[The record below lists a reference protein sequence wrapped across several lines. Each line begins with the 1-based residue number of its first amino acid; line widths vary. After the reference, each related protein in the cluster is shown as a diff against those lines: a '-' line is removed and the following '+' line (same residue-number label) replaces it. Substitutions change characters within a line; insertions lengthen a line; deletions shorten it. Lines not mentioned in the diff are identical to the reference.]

1 VSAESLEPNGLPR
14 AGRYRARTRLVA
26 LTAPTEPAKPVPP
39 PADSDPVDFDPVDF
53 DRVDFDPVGSDR
65 VDADRADLGRV
76 SADRAGALGA
86 QGTAGRLV
94 QRWLPAPARD
104 ARWDPGRPGAR
115 ALSAVAALA
124 AVLAAIG
131 VWWDRPVPEPVP
143 ALPVLPAAA
152 PAAAEGAGPGVTVP
166 EPATELVVSVMG
178 RVVRPGV
185 VRVPDGAR
193 VADALDAAGGPL
205 PETDLTALN
214 LARRLGDGEQLLV
227 GIAPPPGVP
236 ADGGTAG
243 ALAPG
248 GGAAAQSGGTSA
260 VDLNTATLEQLDTL
274 PGVGPVTAQRILDWR
289 TANGRFTAIE
299 QLREVDGI
307 GEARYA
313 KLKDLVRV

>member
-1 VSAESLEPNGLPR
+1 MSTESLEPNDLPR
-14 AGRYRARTRLVA
+14 AGRYHARTRLIA
-26 LTAPTEPAKPVPP
+26 LTAPPEPAEPVPP
-39 PADSDPVDFDPVDF
+39 PAASDPVDSDGDDP
-53 DRVDFDPVGSDR
+53 GR
-65 VDADRADLGRV
+65 VDAGRAGFGRV
-76 SADRAGALGA
+76 ADRTGVLDAEGR
-86 QGTAGRLV
+86 AGRLV
-94 QRWLPAPARD
+94 QRWFPAPARD

-115 ALSAVAALA
+115 ALSVVAALA

-143 ALPVLPAAA
+143 ALPVLPAVA
-152 PAAAEGAGPGVTVP
+152 PAAEVAAGAAAPGP
-166 EPATELVVSVMG
+166 AAELVVSVVG

-214 LARRLGDGEQLLV
+214 LARRLGDGEQLFV
-227 GIAPPPGVP
+227 GIAAPPGVP
-236 ADGGTAG
+236 ADSGAAGAPAPAGGPSAPAGGTA
-243 ALAPG
+243 
-248 GGAAAQSGGTSA
+248 A

-289 TANGRFTAIE
+289 AANGRFTAVE

>member
-1 VSAESLEPNGLPR
+1 LERTSR
-14 AGRYRARTRLVA
+14 AGRQGARTRLIA
-26 LTAPTEPAKPVPP
+26 LTAPADPAELMPSPAGFD
-39 PADSDPVDFDPVDF
+39 PADVDPA
-53 DRVDFDPVGSDR
+53 GSDR
-65 VDADRADLGRV
+65 VDADRAAV
-76 SADRAGALGA
+76 LGA
-86 QGTAGRLV
+86 EGRAGRLV
-94 QRWLPAPARD
+94 QRWLPAPARE

-143 ALPVLPAAA
+143 ALPVLPAVA
-152 PAAAEGAGPGVTVP
+152 PAAEELAAGAAPPGP
-166 EPATELVVSVMG
+166 AAELVVSVVG

-227 GIAPPPGVP
+227 GIAAPPGVP
-236 ADGGTAG
+236 ADSGAAGAPPAAGGTA
-243 ALAPG
+243 AP
-248 GGAAAQSGGTSA
+248 AGGTSA
-260 VDLNTATLEQLDTL
+260 VDLNAATLEQLDTL

-289 TANGRFTAIE
+289 TANGRFTAVD

>member
-1 VSAESLEPNGLPR
+1 MSAESLKRNDLSR
-14 AGRYRARTRLVA
+14 AGRHGARTRLIA
-26 LTAPTEPAKPVPP
+26 LTAPAEPVSS
-39 PADSDPVDFDPVDF
+39 PADSDPAGFDPDG
-53 DRVDFDPVGSDR
+53 FDPADVDPAGSDR
-65 VDADRADLGRV
+65 VDADRAGVLGGEGR
-76 SADRAGALGA
+76 
-86 QGTAGRLV
+86 AGRLV
-94 QRWLPAPARD
+94 QRWLPAPARE

-115 ALSAVAALA
+115 AVSAVAALA
-124 AVLAAIG
+124 AVLAALG

-143 ALPVLPAAA
+143 ALPVLPAVA
-152 PAAAEGAGPGVTVP
+152 PAAAESAAGAAPPGP
-166 EPATELVVSVMG
+166 AAELVVSVVG

-227 GIAPPPGVP
+227 GIAAPPGVP
-236 ADGGTAG
+236 ADSGAAG
-243 ALAPG
+243 AP
-248 GGAAAQSGGTSA
+248 AAAGGTSA
-260 VDLNTATLEQLDTL
+260 VDLNAATLEQLDTL

-289 TANGRFTAIE
+289 TANGRFTAVE

>member
-1 VSAESLEPNGLPR
+1 M
-14 AGRYRARTRLVA
+14 
-26 LTAPTEPAKPVPP
+26 
-39 PADSDPVDFDPVDF
+39 
-53 DRVDFDPVGSDR
+53 
-65 VDADRADLGRV
+65 
-76 SADRAGALGA
+76 
-86 QGTAGRLV
+86 
-94 QRWLPAPARD
+94 
-104 ARWDPGRPGAR
+104 
-115 ALSAVAALA
+115 VAALA

-143 ALPVLPAAA
+143 ALPVLPAVA
-152 PAAAEGAGPGVTVP
+152 PAAEVAAGAAAPGP
-166 EPATELVVSVMG
+166 AAELVVSVVG

-214 LARRLGDGEQLLV
+214 LARRLGDGEQLFV
-227 GIAPPPGVP
+227 GIAAPPGVP
-236 ADGGTAG
+236 ADSGAAGAPAPAGGPSAPAGGTA
-243 ALAPG
+243 
-248 GGAAAQSGGTSA
+248 A

-289 TANGRFTAIE
+289 AANGRFTAVE

>member
-1 VSAESLEPNGLPR
+1 MSTESLEPNDLPR
-14 AGRYRARTRLVA
+14 AGRYHARTRLIA
-26 LTAPTEPAKPVPP
+26 LTAPPEPAEPVPP
-39 PADSDPVDFDPVDF
+39 PAASDPVDSDGD
-53 DRVDFDPVGSDR
+53 DLGRVDAGRVDAGRAGFGR
-65 VDADRADLGRV
+65 VDADRAGVLDAEGR
-76 SADRAGALGA
+76 
-86 QGTAGRLV
+86 AGRLV

-115 ALSAVAALA
+115 ALSVVAALA

-143 ALPVLPAAA
+143 ALPVLPAVA
-152 PAAAEGAGPGVTVP
+152 PAAEVAAGAAAPGP
-166 EPATELVVSVMG
+166 AAELVVSVVG

-214 LARRLGDGEQLLV
+214 LARRLGDGEQLFV
-227 GIAPPPGVP
+227 GIAAPPGVP
-236 ADGGTAG
+236 ADSGAAGAPAPAGGPSAPAGGTA
-243 ALAPG
+243 
-248 GGAAAQSGGTSA
+248 A

-289 TANGRFTAIE
+289 AANGRFTAVE